1 MSPLFLIICHNAQP
15 TLPILLRYYTMIET
29 AIRRYC
35 LAIHAL
41 VAFVGKSI
49 SYLMP
54 VLAFVVAFEVFSRYF
69 LNKPTI
75 WAYDLS
81 LFIFGYIAALGGA
94 YAQQQR
100 AHINVDIL
108 YNKVSPRMRSLFNI
122 ISFCLA
128 IFFVAIICKMSI
140 GKFEEA
146 LQFNYR
152 RQSEWAPHMHH
163 YWVMMAV
170 ASFMLGLQLSSD
182 LLEEGFHLITGKTLL
197 PDSIRNVEETPHD

>member
-1 MSPLFLIICHNAQP
+1 MII
-15 TLPILLRYYTMIET
+15 T

-35 LAIHAL
+35 LGIHAL
-41 VAFVGKSI
+41 VAFIGHSV

-54 VLAFVVAFEVFSRYF
+54 VLACVVAFEVFSRYA
-69 LNKPTI
+69 LGEPTI
-75 WAYDLS
+75 WAYDVS

-108 YNKVSPRMRSLFNI
+108 YNKVSARTKSIFNLF
-122 ISFCLA
+122 SFALA
-128 IFFVAIICKMSI
+128 MFFMIIICKMSI

-146 LQFNYR
+146 LEFNYR

-163 YWVMMAV
+163 YWLMMAI
-170 ASFMLGLQLSSD
+170 ASVLLILQLSSD
-182 LLEEGFHLITGKTLL
+182 WIDSLHQVITGKPLL
-197 PDSIRNVEETPHD
+197 PEAPTEQEESAP

>member
-1 MSPLFLIICHNAQP
+1 
-15 TLPILLRYYTMIET
+15 MIMT

-35 LAIHAL
+35 LGVHAL
-41 VAFVGKSI
+41 VAFIGKSV

-54 VLAFVVAFEVFSRYF
+54 VLAGVVAFEVFSRYV
-69 LNKPTI
+69 LNHPTI
-75 WAYDLS
+75 WGYDTS

-108 YNKVSPRMRSLFNI
+108 YNKVSPRVKSLFNLF
-122 ISFCLA
+122 SFALA
-128 IFFVAIICKMSI
+128 LFFVVIVCKMSF

-163 YWVMMAV
+163 YWLMMAV
-170 ASFMLGLQLSSD
+170 ASGLLILQLSSD
-182 LLEEGFHLITGKTLL
+182 WIEECYHLITGKQLL
-197 PDSIRNVEETPHD
+197 PEDIRNQEDNA

>member
-1 MSPLFLIICHNAQP
+1 
-15 TLPILLRYYTMIET
+15 MIVT
-29 AIRRYC
+29 AIRGYC
-35 LAIHAL
+35 LGTHAL
-41 VAFVGKSI
+41 VSFIGKSI

-54 VLAFVVAFEVFSRYF
+54 VLAFVVAFEVFARYF
-69 LNKPTI
+69 LNSPTI

-108 YNKVSPRMRSLFNI
+108 YNTVSPRIRNIFNML
-122 ISFCLA
+122 SFSLA
-128 IFFVAIICKMSI
+128 IFFVAVICKMSI

-146 LQFNYR
+146 IEFNYR
-152 RQSEWAPHMHH
+152 RQSEWAPQMHH

-170 ASFMLGLQLSSD
+170 ASVLLALQLTSD
-182 LLEEGFHLITGKTLL
+182 WLEECYHLFTGKNLL
-197 PDSIRNVEETPHD
+197 PASLRNYLEETPND

>member
-1 MSPLFLIICHNAQP
+1 
-15 TLPILLRYYTMIET
+15 MIET

-35 LAIHAL
+35 LVIHAL
-41 VAFVGKSI
+41 VSFIGKST

-81 LFIFGYIAALGGA
+81 LFLFGYIAALGGA

-108 YNKVSPRMRSLFNI
+108 YNKVSPRVRNIFNML
-122 ISFCLA
+122 SFTLA
-128 IFFVAIICKMSI
+128 IFFVLIICKMSI

-146 LQFNYR
+146 IEFNYR

-170 ASFMLGLQLSSD
+170 ASILLALQLSSD
-182 LLEEGFHLITGKTLL
+182 WIEECYHLITGKNLL
-197 PDSIRNVEETPHD
+197 SDSLRDTEETPND